1 MTARAG
7 SVAAAAV
14 LALSLVAGACSGG
27 DADEGAVLTPGP
39 ERPARYTFPGE
50 GVFPEGIGIAGG
62 VFYVGSTADGT
73 VYRGRLDQPQL
84 QPFLDAGTDG
94 RTTAI
99 GVKVD
104 PQGRLFVAGG
114 ESGLVF
120 VYDTASG
127 DFIRSYTTAGAPGTF
142 VNDLAV
148 TAAGVYVTDS
158 LRPVLSLIRATP
170 AGLGEIETF
179 VDFSGTAFA
188 YGEGFNANGIA
199 ASADGRHL
207 VIVASNTGALYRVDT
222 ETRAVSTV
230 DLGGMTVP
238 NGDGLLLDGTTLYVV
253 QNANQSIAV
262 LTLEPDLTRGR
273 VTATITDE
281 ALDYPTTLALDGDR
295 LLVVNSQFDSR
306 ESGDADLP
314 FSVVAVP
321 AAQTGV

>member
-1 MTARAG
+1 MTGRARPVGAT
-7 SVAAAAV
+7 VAICLV
-14 LALSLVAGACSGG
+14 LAAACSGG
-27 DADEGAVLTPGP
+27 DGSAAPTGDPEGD
-39 ERPARYTFPGE
+39 RPARYTFPGE
-50 GVFPEGIGIAGG
+50 GVFPEGIA
-62 VFYVGSTADGT
+62 VADDHFFVGSTADGT
-73 VYRGRLDQPQL
+73 IYRGRLDRPQL
-84 QPFLDAGTDG
+84 EPFLDGGSDG
-94 RTTAI
+94 RTTAV
-99 GVKVD
+99 GLKVD

-114 ESGLVF
+114 DSGQVS
-120 VYDTASG
+120 VYDTGSG
-127 DFIRSYTTAGAPGTF
+127 KGIRSYTTAGAPGTF
-142 VNDLAV
+142 VNDLVV
-148 TAAGVYVTDS
+148 TPAGVYVTDS
-158 LRPVLSLIRATP
+158 SRPLLSLIRTTAT
-170 AGLGEIETF
+170 GLGEIETF

-199 ASADGRHL
+199 ATPDGRYL
-207 VIVASNTGALYRVDT
+207 IIVASNTGALYRVDT
-222 ETRAVSTV
+222 QTRVVLPV

-273 VTATITDE
+273 VTATITDD